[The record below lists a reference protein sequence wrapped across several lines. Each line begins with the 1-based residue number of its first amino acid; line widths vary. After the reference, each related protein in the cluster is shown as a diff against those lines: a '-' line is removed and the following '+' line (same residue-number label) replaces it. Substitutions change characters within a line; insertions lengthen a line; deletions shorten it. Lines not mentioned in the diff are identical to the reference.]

1 MEEQTVAVSDA
12 RTARNGAGT
21 WAAAPP
27 PGAVPG
33 KRRRVRPVRVW
44 IGLFVA
50 VVCAGGF
57 VVAAR
62 GAEQQR
68 TSVLVVA
75 QRVEAGQVVQRADL
89 REAELRGNVSGVPVS
104 SLDEVVG
111 RVAVV
116 PLVPGSLLA
125 RDQVGEA
132 AGFPPAGQALVAVSV
147 RDGGAPPGLAVGQ
160 RVAVLAGPGQAA
172 GPQTGAGASPSLSA
186 EGVVVAVRAA
196 ADATGGGFV
205 VTLLVDAASGSKV
218 AVLVD
223 PRLVVLSS
231 AAGGG
236 AG

>member
-1 MEEQTVAVSDA
+1 MAVSDA

-27 PGAVPG
+27 QGAVPG
-33 KRRRVRPVRVW
+33 KRRRVRPIRVW
-44 IGLFVA
+44 AGLFVA
-50 VVCAGGF
+50 VVCAGVF

-62 GAEQQR
+62 GTDER

-75 QRVEAGQVVQRADL
+75 RRVEAGQVVQRADL
-89 REAELRGNVSGVPVS
+89 REVDVRGGNVSGMPVS
-104 SLDEVVG
+104 SVDEVVG

-116 PLVPGSLLA
+116 PLVPGSLLS
-125 RDQVGEA
+125 RDQVGVSAE
-132 AGFPPAGQALVAVSV
+132 FPPAGQALVAVSV
-147 RDGGAPPGLAVGQ
+147 KDGGAPPGLAVGQ

-172 GPQTGAGASPSLSA
+172 GPQTGAGAAPSLSA

-196 ADATGGGFV
+196 ADAAGGGFV
-205 VTLLVDAASGSKV
+205 VTLLVDAVSGPKV

-223 PRLVVLSS
+223 PRLVVLSPV
-231 AAGGG
+231 GGG

>member
-1 MEEQTVAVSDA
+1 MAVSEA

-27 PGAVPG
+27 PGTVPG
-33 KRRRVRPVRVW
+33 KRRRVRAVRVW
-44 IGLFVA
+44 AGLFVSA
-50 VVCAGGF
+50 VCAGLF

-62 GAEQQR
+62 GTDER

-75 QRVEAGQVVQRADL
+75 QRVEAGQVVQRTDL
-89 REAELRGNVSGVPVS
+89 RETELRGGNVSGVVPVS
-104 SLDEVVG
+104 SVDEVVG

-116 PLVPGSLLA
+116 PLVPGSLLS
-125 RDQVGEA
+125 RDQVGES
-132 AGFPPAGQALVAVSV
+132 AGFPVAGQSLVAVSV
-147 RDGGAPPGLAVGQ
+147 KDGGAPPGLAIGQ

-172 GPQTGAGASPSLSA
+172 GPQNGAGAAPSLSA

-196 ADATGGGFV
+196 SDATGGGSV
-205 VTLLVDAASGSKV
+205 VTLLVDAASGPRV

-223 PRLVVLSS
+223 PRLVVLGS
-231 AAGGG
+231 GG